1 MSRSNTPSN
10 HPTPVDSLGQRA
22 QNHLDTQRSLQEASA
37 ALDTVFDSIHQV
49 RNSLLQLSESWP
61 SGDVPTASP
70 ATNGANDVNQNQN
83 RDGIG
88 PGHDALLL
96 AGGTGTGTANNEGHW
111 NVRVLDNQGF
121 VRPGP
126 LEASMTP
133 QTMPRP
139 LMSFL
144 PPLYAIAE
152 PPVLVQPPPLPS
164 VVPPRFSRQ
173 INIGTPVPNPN
184 SSATAHGLRV
194 AAREASNFNAHTY
207 AHRGVQHDFSPPAVG
222 EGFNRIS
229 NVMTATTAAPA
240 PVPFPGSRPIG
251 TREPHP
257 LRPNPIPSFT
267 PTLPPLPPFASYPS
281 HPRDMYPPNNPQNF
295 FITDLYHRHGGHLVP
310 MPIPIQMSRPVSS
323 QLSRTRVIPTTR
335 AVPGAMGMEIFPAM
349 PGGTGHGG
357 PEPNGPAAGQTNE
370 GELDWTSDNFISWLF
385 PAGDY
390 APSLVPRQ
398 DPQNPGTLRI
408 TRSTDSPLPPPPPPP
423 HSERPPRRRGWGT
436 SFFLLFV
443 PVPFNH
449 SHKISY

>member
-10 HPTPVDSLGQRA
+10 FPTPVNSLGQRA
-22 QNHLDTQRSLQEASA
+22 QSHSDTQRSLHEASA

-49 RNSLLQLSESWP
+49 RNSLLQLSESWT

-70 ATNGANDVNQNQN
+70 ATNGANNVNQTQNQNQN

-96 AGGTGTGTANNEGHW
+96 AGDTGTANNEAHW
-111 NVRVLDNQGF
+111 QMRMLDNQGF
-121 VRPGP
+121 VRPGS

-139 LMSFL
+139 LTSFL
-144 PPLYAIAE
+144 PPLYAIVE

-173 INIGTPVPNPN
+173 INIGTPTSVPNPIPI

-194 AAREASNFNAHTY
+194 AAREANNSNAHTY
-207 AHRGVQHDFSPPAVG
+207 AHRGVQQDFLPPAVG
-222 EGFNRIS
+222 VSYG
-229 NVMTATTAAPA
+229 MTTTTAVPA
-240 PVPFPGSRPIG
+240 PSQPALVPFPGSRPIG

-257 LRPNPIPSFT
+257 LRPNPMPSFT

-281 HPRDMYPPNNPQNF
+281 HPMYPPNNPQNF
-295 FITDLYHRHGGHLVP
+295 FIPTSDLYHRHGGHLVQ
-310 MPIPIQMSRPVSS
+310 IPIQMSRPVSS

-335 AVPGAMGMEIFPAM
+335 AVSGGSMGMENFPAM
-349 PGGTGHGG
+349 PGGTGPGG
-357 PEPNGPAAGQTNE
+357 PEPDGPAAGQSHE

-390 APSLVPRQ
+390 TPSLVPRQ

-408 TRSTDSPLPPPPPPP
+408 TRSTDSPLPPPPPP
-423 HSERPPRRRGWGT
+423 HSERPPRRRGWGA
-436 SFFLLFV
+436 
-443 PVPFNH
+443 
-449 SHKISY
+449 